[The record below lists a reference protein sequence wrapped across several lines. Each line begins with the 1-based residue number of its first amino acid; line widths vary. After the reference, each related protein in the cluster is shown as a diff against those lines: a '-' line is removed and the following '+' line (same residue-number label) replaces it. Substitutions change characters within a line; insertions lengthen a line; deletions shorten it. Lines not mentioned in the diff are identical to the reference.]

1 MKPFSK
7 ALSSRTISA
16 YPWTVN
22 FPRRYQHVRER
33 STFIPFWTSSR
44 FWKALRLKI
53 TKPVSPKLKRMS
65 KSFLLVKLFHV
76 IWVQR
81 IFYSKEKRLGSFL
94 GMQRSFLLQ
103 SLLVS
108 NCHQY
113 HGIFHHWN
121 HCRYRTH
128 PPFIEPELFSG
139 LEVVVAKP
147 PYLSSQSW
155 PNCLRFSPKVGQ
167 TA

>member
-81 IFYSKEKRLGSFL
+81 IFYSKEKRLGRFRHATIIFTSEPI
-94 GMQRSFLLQ
+94 GLQ
-103 SLLVS
+103 LPPIPWYFPSLESLPLSYPSTV
-108 NCHQY
+108 H
-113 HGIFHHWN
+113 
-121 HCRYRTH
+121 RTRA
-128 PPFIEPELFSG
+128 F
-139 LEVVVAKP
+139 
-147 PYLSSQSW
+147 
-155 PNCLRFSPKVGQ
+155 LRFGSRHGQ
-167 TA
+167 TTLPFLPKLAKLP